1 MTLTI
6 AHLLLGNV
14 LGISKE
20 KAPRNILK
28 LFKVLPWL
36 LVNLRNFT
44 NTVDVSIRLC
54 REIPMVGYL
63 SGTELYG

>member
-6 AHLLLGNV
+6 AHLLLGNL

-28 LFKVLPWL
+28 LFKLLPWL
-36 LVNLRNFT
+36 LVNLRKFT
-44 NTVDVSIRLC
+44 NTVDVNWVMQGNANGRLTKW
-54 REIPMVGYL
+54 Y
-63 SGTELYG
+63 